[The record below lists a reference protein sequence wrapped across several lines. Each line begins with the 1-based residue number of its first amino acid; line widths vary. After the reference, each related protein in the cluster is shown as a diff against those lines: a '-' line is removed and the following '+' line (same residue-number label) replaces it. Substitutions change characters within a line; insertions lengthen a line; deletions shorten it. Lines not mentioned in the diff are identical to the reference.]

1 MVATSNTI
9 RDLPPADL
17 SRLEK
22 LAGMLGSDFDGERA
36 AAAAMASKLLQ
47 SHGLTWADVIR
58 APAAASSSSSSSTSY
73 KRRGF
78 WFDPEGPND
87 ALRLLA
93 KYDDVLAARNRWLAG
108 FIADLITR
116 PVSNPSIKQQTKIR
130 QALDLVK
137 AYAESTG
144 DVR

>member
-1 MVATSNTI
+1 MAATSNTI

-36 AAAAMASKLLQ
+36 TAAALASKLLQ
-47 SHGLTWADVIR
+47 NHGLTWADVIR
-58 APAAASSSSSSSTSY
+58 APAAASSSTSY

-108 FIADLITR
+108 FIADLIAR

>member
-1 MVATSNTI
+1 MAATSNTI

-58 APAAASSSSSSSTSY
+58 APAAAPSGTSY
-73 KRRGF
+73 KQRGF
-78 WFDPEGPND
+78 WMDPEGPHD
-87 ALRLLA
+87 ALRVLHEYA
-93 KYDDVLAARNRWLAG
+93 DVLFARNEWLAN
-108 FIADLITR
+108 FVADLRTSSPAKI
-116 PVSNPSIKQQTKIR
+116 SIKQQHKIR
-130 QALDLVK
+130 EALDLVK
-137 AYAESTG
+137 AYVESTE
-144 DVR
+144 DYR